1 MEYRDPV
8 DFVLDEI
15 DNRTVTAVVEDTVE
29 LKATEQAYR
38 TVIIYVLNKKQ
49 IPITEENIS
58 KGVMFAKIFE
68 VEFGLQI
75 FELDEH
81 QDS

>member
-8 DFVLDEI
+8 DIMLDEI
-15 DNRTVTAVVEDTVE
+15 DKQTIADVYTVE
-29 LKATEQAYR
+29 LKATERAYR
-38 TVIIYVLNKKQ
+38 TVIIDTLHKKQ

-58 KGVMFAKIFE
+58 KGVMFAKLFE